1 MNDALMERLQLF
13 LTKEGNQSLLG
24 TPATE
29 EQIAEA
35 EKQLGLS
42 LDQDYVQ
49 FIRSFGGAYA
59 GLPVHAFSNGSS
71 IGRESVTELT
81 LSFREDYKDTA
92 MSGLLAR
99 SAVFSMDGSG
109 NPILLDPEGRVLLI
123 DHDNGDY
130 EVIAE
135 SFAALIEE
143 NFMEW

>member
-1 MNDALMERLQLF
+1 M
-13 LTKEGNQSLLG
+13 
-24 TPATE
+24 
-29 EQIAEA
+29 
-35 EKQLGLS
+35 
-42 LDQDYVQ
+42 DQDYVQ

-59 GLPVHAFSNGSS
+59 GLSVHAFSNGSS

-143 NFMEW
+143 NFYGVVALSPAANSNQVRILFFKTRFFPHW